1 MRGNGMLMVIK
12 RMAELPFS
20 ALMEIYREGNAENGA
35 QRYPQR
41 LEAEQRR
48 CAEADFYTYLL
59 DTFFRVPDAA
69 YCIWED
75 GGRAVSALRL
85 EPYRD
90 GWLLEA
96 LETAPELRGRGYAR
110 ALICAVQQE
119 LRAQGKPC
127 VYSHVSRRNAASMAV
142 HARCGFRQVQD
153 YAVYLDGSVNRGAV
167 TLCWR
172 A

>member
-1 MRGNGMLMVIK
+1 MLKVAK
-12 RMAELPFS
+12 RMAELPFP
-20 ALMEIYREGNAENGA
+20 ALMEIYREGNRENGA
-35 QRYPQR
+35 QRYPQ
-41 LEAEQRR
+41 LSEGEQLR

-59 DTFFRVPDAA
+59 DTFFCVPGAA

-90 GWLLEA
+90 GWLIEA
-96 LETAPELRGRGYAR
+96 LETAPELRGRGYAH
-110 ALICAVQQE
+110 ALIYAVQQE
-119 LRAQGKPC
+119 LRTRGETC

-153 YAVYLDGSVNRGAV
+153 YAVYLDGSVNRRAV

-172 A
+172 T